1 MLLRLGRQLR
11 GIASAGIS
19 VGDLPRPPQLSKPLA
34 TRWGKVVFDWVMST
48 PFGSNDTPRLRSF
61 NRRHFLKAAGAAAV
75 LPAVLPARAAQSSG
89 ASANSR
95 INLGVIGMG
104 WQGPGNTK
112 SFLALDDCQVVAAC
126 DIDAEHLTAA
136 VKMINDNY
144 GTEDCKGYH
153 DYREL
158 LARTDIDA
166 VMIAVPD
173 HWHEIVATEAA
184 RHKKDIYG
192 EKPLAH
198 TIAEQ
203 QSIVRAVEQ
212 NGIIWQMG
220 SWQRSVPTFHKAA
233 EIVRNGLIGTVTR
246 VEVGLPGGNAD
257 FDGAEKEALAKLVA
271 QGENAA
277 SLEQVVSGTK
287 AWDSLISDPPAALDY
302 ETWVGPSKMEP
313 YMKVRSHKTW
323 RWNYNTGGGELLDW
337 IGHHCDI
344 AHWGLDFDHSGP
356 SEVEGSGELPPANA
370 VWNTAP
376 KYRFELKYPGGV
388 TMTIAGGHPD
398 IKSGV
403 KWIGSE
409 GWVWVDRE
417 GFDASNPD
425 WKQGKYLP
433 RELRKVKLYTSSN
446 HQQNFLDCV
455 RTRQATVTPVEVGHH
470 SAIPGHL
477 CLISMH
483 TGRKIRWD
491 VKEEKIIGDPE
502 ASKLMTREY
511 RGPWKMS

>member
-1 MLLRLGRQLR
+1 MMPQPPDSGVLT
-11 GIASAGIS
+11 
-19 VGDLPRPPQLSKPLA
+19 RP
-34 TRWGKVVFDWVMST
+34 
-48 PFGSNDTPRLRSF
+48 F
-61 NRRHFLKAAGAAAV
+61 NRRRFLKTAGSAAILPTVLRSQAQQALTTAA
-75 LPAVLPARAAQSSG
+75 
-89 ASANSR
+89 NNR

-104 WQGPGNTK
+104 WQGPGNTQA
-112 SFLALDDCQVVAAC
+112 FLALQDCQVVAAC
-126 DIDAEHLTAA
+126 DIDANHLQAA
-136 VKMINDNY
+136 VKMINDAN
-144 GTEDCKGYH
+144 GNEDCRSYH

-158 LARTDIDA
+158 LARDDIDA

-184 RHKKDIYG
+184 RRKKDVYG

-220 SWQRSVPTFHKAA
+220 SWQRSVPMFHKAA
-233 EIVRNGLIGTVTR
+233 EIVRNGLIGDVTH
-246 VEVGLPGGNAD
+246 VEVGLPANNGD
-257 FDGAEKEALAKLVA
+257 FDGVAKESLAKLASEGQSFTTMEQIVA
-271 QGENAA
+271 
-277 SLEQVVSGTK
+277 GTP
-287 AWDSLISDPPAALDY
+287 AWNLLVTDPPKELDY
-302 ETWVGPSKMEP
+302 EMWIGPSKMEP
-313 YMKVRSHKTW
+313 YIKARLHKTW

-344 AHWGLDFDHSGP
+344 AHWGLDFDNSGP
-356 SEVEGSGELPPANA
+356 LEVEGTGELPPRNA

-376 KYRFELKYPGGV
+376 KYRFELKYPRGV
-388 TMTIAGGHPD
+388 TMTIAGGYPD
-398 IKSGV
+398 IKAGV

-417 GFDASNPD
+417 GFDTSLANL
-425 WKQGKYLP
+425 KQGKYLP
-433 RELRKVKLYTSSN
+433 RELRKVKLYTSSD

-455 RTRQATVTPVEVGHH
+455 RSRQATVTPVQVGHH

-477 CLISMH
+477 CLISML

-491 VKEEKIIGDPE
+491 AKEERIIGDPE

-511 RGPWKMS
+511 RAPWKMS